1 MSRPSPVLKAAVP
14 RLSSLVLL
22 SLLLGTPGQADPLP
36 PTSIRYRIKVRVDP
50 STRRLTGDETLTWV
64 NRSSRAVDRVPLHL
78 YLNAFAHM
86 GTTWMK
92 EAEVYFP
99 GWVDRDRLLRRYPDP
114 WGWNE
119 PTAMQQVVDRAK
131 LEASWR
137 AIQPDDGNPLDRTL
151 IEVRLPRPVP
161 PGESLTLRVVFA
173 GRLPVPIARTGCR
186 PDFCLVAQWFPKIAA
201 LDPHRRGRFAA
212 RQFHAPTEFFADFA
226 DYEVTIEAPR
236 GWTVGATGKRRARRV
251 SGAWQRVRHSQRA
264 VHDFAIVLGRELHE
278 ARARHRAPGAGGS
291 VDVRYLL
298 PRGLAHQVPRA
309 RRAIERALDLFARRV
324 GPYPYETL
332 TVVMPPWPA
341 RQTGGMEYPTLIT
354 GSPADPLWDR
364 FPVRHF
370 RALEFTLVHELGHQ
384 YFYGLLASNEQ
395 QEAFLDEGLNSHWDG
410 RAMQAL
416 FGERASAGWV
426 LGRPVDA
433 VELYR
438 HAMARD
444 RKRVMEPVRRRPSAL
459 FYPGSQRD
467 QIYGRSALT
476 LWTAARRFGVPT
488 LDRVFAAYYKRYRFQ
503 HPDAEAFL
511 AAARESGG
519 ASIAAFLD
527 EAISRER
534 VPDFRVVALTSE
546 EHLPPLGHVVI
557 KKDEVVT
564 VTEQDRQRLAGRL
577 TDPRTRDADGKV
589 WVQITDPGWTRGG
602 GHVDGTVRWVGFERR
617 GGSAAKPERYY
628 ESRARIVGPAWDH
641 LPVTVLLRFDDG
653 VELRERWD
661 GRAAW
666 RGYRVIRGARLAEV
680 RLDESGHIAIDVL
693 PGNNALK
700 REGSRRFTADW
711 TGWLAAVASWIA
723 GGLSLWL

>member
-1 MSRPSPVLKAAVP
+1 MSRPTSVLKAPVP
-14 RLSSLVLL
+14 RLASLVLL
-22 SLLLGTPGQADPLP
+22 PLLLGASAAADPLP
-36 PTSIRYRIKVRVDP
+36 EASIRYRINVRIDP
-50 STRRLTGDETLTWV
+50 ATRRLAGEEVLRWV
-64 NRSSRAVDRVPLHL
+64 NRSGAAVERVPLHL
-78 YLNAFAHM
+78 YLNAFAHL

-99 GWVDRDRLLRRYPDP
+99 GWIDRDRFLRRYPDP

-119 PTAMQQVVDRAK
+119 PTAVQQVVDGSRLNAG
-131 LEASWR
+131 WR

-151 IEVRLPRPVP
+151 VEVRLPRPVP
-161 PGESLTLRVVFA
+161 PDEPLTLRVAFA

-186 PDFCLVAQWFPKIAA
+186 PDFCLAAQWFPKIAA
-201 LDPHRRGRFAA
+201 LDPYKRGRFAA

-226 DYEVTIEAPR
+226 DYEVTIEAPG
-236 GWTVGATGKRRARRV
+236 GWTVGATGKRGARRV
-251 SGAWQRVRHSQRA
+251 HGAWQRVRHSQRA

-278 ARARHRAPGAGGS
+278 ARARHRPPGAAA
-291 VDVRYLL
+291 VEVRYLL
-298 PRGLAHQVPRA
+298 PRNLAHQVPRA
-309 RRAIERALDLFARRV
+309 RRAIERTLDLFARRV
-324 GPYPYETL
+324 GPYPYDTL

-364 FPVRHF
+364 FPMRHF

-384 YFYGLLASNEQ
+384 YFYGLLASDEQ

-433 VELYR
+433 VDFYG

-444 RKRVMEPVRRRPSAL
+444 RRRVMEPVRRRPAAL

-467 QIYGRSALT
+467 QIYGRTALT

-488 LDRVFAAYYKRYRFQ
+488 LDRVFSTYYKRHRFQ

-519 ASIAAFLD
+519 ASVAAFLD
-527 EAISRER
+527 EALSREQ
-534 VPDFRVVALTSE
+534 VPDFRVVTLTSE
-546 EHLPPLGHVVI
+546 EHLPPLGRVVVDKGKVI
-557 KKDEVVT
+557 T
-564 VTEQDRQRLAGRL
+564 VTGQDRQRLTERL
-577 TDPRTRDADGKV
+577 ADPRAREADGRV
-589 WVQITDPGWTRGG
+589 WVQITDPGWARGG
-602 GHVDGTVRWVGFERR
+602 GHVDGTVRWIGFERR
-617 GGSAAKPERYY
+617 GGHPVEPERYY
-628 ESRARIVGPAWDH
+628 ESRARVVGPAWDH

-653 VELRERWD
+653 VELREQWD

-666 RGYRVIRGARLAEV
+666 RGYRVVRGARLAEV
-680 RLDESGHIAIDVL
+680 RLDESRRIALDVL
-693 PGNNALK
+693 PANNALT
-700 REGSRRFTADW
+700 REGSQRFTADW
-711 TGWLAAVASWIA
+711 SGWLAALASWIA